1 IDQRKRNQNGFVVE
15 WRSVTWVSASSHRRR
30 ASSLLPKDE
39 NTSNKFEMEV
49 IRDVDLNSWDLQER
63 CKIGST
69 PQNEWYFFSQ
79 KDRKHPTG
87 SRTNQEELIMA
98 KRLIGS
104 CMNTVLKM
112 LMILD
117 AILVKMDWVAC
128 EDVFSEVIIDV
139 IADLDDV
146 LNGENHMDARTNG
159 ISSAKRIENIRP
171 GQGQTVRATHEGFW
185 KATGRDKCIRNSYQ
199 KIGMRK
205 TLVFYKGRV
214 HHGQKTDWI
223 MHEYR
228 LEDADDP
235 QRNPSMDWVAC
246 EDVFS
251 EVIIDVIADVD
262 DVLNGENHM
271 DARC

>member
-1 IDQRKRNQNGFVVE
+1 MDLSSNGG
-15 WRSVTWVSASSHRRR
+15 VSPGFR
-30 ASSLLPKDE
+30 L
-39 NTSNKFEMEV
+39 
-49 IRDVDLNSWDLQER
+49 
-63 CKIGST
+63 
-69 PQNEWYFFSQ
+69 
-79 KDRKHPTG
+79 HPTD
-87 SRTNQEELIMA
+87 EEL
-98 KRLIGS
+98 LHYY
-104 CMNTVLKM
+104 LKTR
-112 LMILD
+112 ILPTS
-117 AILVKMDWVAC
+117 LRWK
-128 EDVFSEVIIDV
+128 
-139 IADLDDV
+139 
-146 LNGENHMDARTNG
+146 TNG
-159 ISSAKRIENIRP
+159 ISSAKRIENTRP

-205 TLVFYKGRV
+205 TLVFYKRRA

>member
-49 IRDVDLNSWDLQER
+49 IRDVDLNSWDLQ
-63 CKIGST
+63 
-69 PQNEWYFFSQ
+69 
-79 KDRKHPTG
+79 
-87 SRTNQEELIMA
+87 
-98 KRLIGS
+98 
-104 CMNTVLKM
+104 
-112 LMILD
+112 
-117 AILVKMDWVAC
+117 
-128 EDVFSEVIIDV
+128 
-139 IADLDDV
+139 
-146 LNGENHMDARTNG
+146 
-159 ISSAKRIENIRP
+159 AKRIENTRP

-185 KATGRDKCIRNSYQ
+185 KARGRDKCIRNSYQ

-205 TLVFYKGRV
+205 TLVFYKGRA

-235 QRNPSMDWVAC
+235 QRNPSVYIC
-246 EDVFS
+246 LFS
-251 EVIIDVIADVD
+251 
-262 DVLNGENHM
+262 
-271 DARC
+271 